1 MRIKDIIGDIG
12 SVYFG
17 ISLLLY
23 QYTKMVYFTAART
36 WIDVQNMY
44 NNNNFI
50 YIEVMNLVTYGRSER
65 SICVSQLFE
74 F

>member
-23 QYTKMVYFTAART
+23 QYTKMVYLTADRT

-50 YIEVMNLVTYGRSER
+50 YIEVMNLVNYGRSER
-65 SICVSQLFE
+65 SICLSRLFE